1 MIRTGISCSRR
12 QRHRRSFSNDI
23 SQSNGVDAFQGQQW
37 STVFSR
43 VKSRFSYFKDDG
55 ANRLITTH
63 LDNLL
68 GEIESLPVIIT
79 PSPAQVPAP
88 AHTKDEQIELLKEQ
102 LAASRAENEELR
114 KEAQHLRETDI

>member
-1 MIRTGISCSRR
+1 M
-12 QRHRRSFSNDI
+12 
-23 SQSNGVDAFQGQQW
+23 
-37 STVFSR
+37 FSR

>member
-1 MIRTGISCSRR
+1 VVP
-12 QRHRRSFSNDI
+12 
-23 SQSNGVDAFQGQQW
+23 NGVDGFKGQQW

-43 VKSRFSYFKDDG
+43 VKSRFTYYKDDG
-55 ANRLITTH
+55 ANRLITAH

-68 GEIESLPVIIT
+68 GEIESRPTIIT
-79 PSPAQVPAP
+79 PSPAPSQVPAP

-114 KEAQHLRETDI
+114 ERHT